1 MKKQILYVEDDAINA
16 LVMKKLLSDHGV
28 RIAPDGETALLEAQ
42 NAHYPLVL
50 MDINLGTDK
59 MNGIDTMRQMKT
71 IKGYEQVVFI
81 AVTAYAL
88 PEDRQLFL
96 DAGFDEYISKP
107 IDTEKL
113 RAILASFGFDLE

>member
-1 MKKQILYVEDDAINA
+1 MKQQILYVEDDAINA

-28 RIAPDGETALLEAQ
+28 KIAPDGETALLEAQ
-42 NAHYPLVL
+42 NSHYPLVL

-59 MNGIDTMRQMKT
+59 MNGIDTMRLMKD
-71 IKGYEQVVFI
+71 IKGYQQVVFI

-113 RAILASFGFDLE
+113 RAVLASFGFDVE